1 VTERRKATVKRPCQR
16 QGRQIRSSIVTAW
29 KWAVKNRYAYRGS
42 ARDYSNT
49 YDIAEQLP
57 TRSKG
62 KPDDEFL
69 SNEELTTLWLTQP
82 GDLRMSMTPISR
94 VCLVQNVSV

>member
-1 VTERRKATVKRPCQR
+1 MTERRKATVKRPCQR
-16 QGRQIRSSIVTAW
+16 QGSQIRSSIVTAW
-29 KWAVKNRYAYRGS
+29 KWAGKNRYDY
-42 ARDYSNT
+42 RDYSNT

-62 KPDDEFL
+62 KPGNQFL

-82 GDLRMSMTPISR
+82 GELRMSMTPISR
-94 VCLVQNVSV
+94 MCLVQNVSV

>member
-1 VTERRKATVKRPCQR
+1 
-16 QGRQIRSSIVTAW
+16 
-29 KWAVKNRYAYRGS
+29 VKNRYANRGS

-62 KPDDEFL
+62 KPGNQFL

-82 GDLRMSMTPISR
+82 GELRMSMTPISR
-94 VCLVQNVSV
+94 MCLVQNVSVWENVNRTQGTPGADHAKGVEQ

>member
-1 VTERRKATVKRPCQR
+1 M
-16 QGRQIRSSIVTAW
+16 
-29 KWAVKNRYAYRGS
+29 KNRYDYRGS

-62 KPDDEFL
+62 KPGNQFL

-82 GDLRMSMTPISR
+82 GELRMSMTPISR
-94 VCLVQNVSV
+94 MCLVQNVSV